1 MKNDLLM
8 LLFLLVVAGIH
19 VCILLWMV
27 WGVSYVI

>member
-8 LLFLLVVAGIH
+8 LLLLVIAGIH